1 MSQSG
6 QQHPKADTG
15 GQRPTPVDRNAKGA
29 TAAEPAKS
37 AVDSAKSTDA
47 GGKKDA
53 KK

>member
-6 QQHPKADTG
+6 QQHPKADSG
-15 GQRPTPVDRNAKGA
+15 GQRPTPKDGNAKSSA
-29 TAAEPAKS
+29 AAESTKS
-37 AVDSAKSTDA
+37 AVDSAKSADA